1 LDVAEALAAFLFF
14 AFFVCRLTSSFP
26 QGIRDV
32 RGSPPPVPEDARR
45 RSVNRARAEEAK
57 KKKDAKEAKR
67 TKKLLAREKLDAR
80 RRRQR
85 LDGLPL
91 EPSPSSSVS
100 DSSSDGG
107 GREVGTACLGHLPDI
122 REMVPGAPARSLT
135 PLGGGGGVPG
145 PVAARPGAEADTPE
159 ARVSEERA
167 VSPMGSTAEVER
179 VTVGATPL
187 SPRRVEEVPGSDG
200 GQLALVDT
208 GAALLPPPLPL
219 QRRQAVSKRLHPR
232 SR

>member
-1 LDVAEALAAFLFF
+1 M
-14 AFFVCRLTSSFP
+14 
-26 QGIRDV
+26 

-91 EPSPSSSVS
+91 EPSPSSSMS

-107 GREVGTACLGHLPDI
+107 GREVGTACLEHLPDI
-122 REMVPGAPARSLT
+122 RELLPRASARSLT
-135 PLGGGGGVPG
+135 PLGGGVPG
-145 PVAARPGAEADTPE
+145 PVAARPGAEADMPE

-167 VSPMGSTAEVER
+167 VSSMSSTVEVER
-179 VTVGATPL
+179 ATVGATPL
-187 SPRRVEEVPGSDG
+187 SPRRVEEVPGFDG
-200 GQLALVDT
+200 DQLAPVDT
-208 GAALLPPPLPL
+208 EAAPLPPPPSL
-219 QRRQAVSKRLHPR
+219 QRRLAVSKRLHPC
-232 SR
+232 SW

>member
-1 LDVAEALAAFLFF
+1 M
-14 AFFVCRLTSSFP
+14 
-26 QGIRDV
+26 

-80 RRRQR
+80 RRRQS

-107 GREVGTACLGHLPDI
+107 GREVGTACLEHLPDI
-122 REMVPGAPARSLT
+122 RELVPGAPARSLT
-135 PLGGGGGVPG
+135 PLGGGVPG
-145 PVAARPGAEADTPE
+145 PVAARPGAEADMPE

-167 VSPMGSTAEVER
+167 VSPMGSTVEVER

-208 GAALLPPPLPL
+208 EAALLPPPPPL
-219 QRRQAVSKRLHPR
+219 QRRLAVSKRLRPR

>member
-1 LDVAEALAAFLFF
+1 M
-14 AFFVCRLTSSFP
+14 RN
-26 QGIRDV
+26 
-32 RGSPPPVPEDARR
+32 SPPPVPEDARR
-45 RSVNRARAEEAK
+45 RATNRARAEEEK
-57 KKKDAKEAKR
+57 KKKDAKEARR

-80 RRRQR
+80 RRRQK

-145 PVAARPGAEADTPE
+145 PVATRPGAEADTPE

-208 GAALLPPPLPL
+208 EAALPPPPLPL

>member
-1 LDVAEALAAFLFF
+1 M
-14 AFFVCRLTSSFP
+14 
-26 QGIRDV
+26 RDV

-80 RRRQR
+80 RRRQS

-107 GREVGTACLGHLPDI
+107 GREVGSACLEHLPDI
-122 REMVPGAPARSLT
+122 RELLPGAPARSPT
-135 PLGGGGGVPG
+135 PLGGGGGVLG
-145 PVAARPGAEADTPE
+145 PVAAHSGAEADTPE
-159 ARVSEERA
+159 VRVLEERA
-167 VSPMGSTAEVER
+167 VSPVGSTVEAEQ
-179 VTVGATPL
+179 VTVEATPL
-187 SPRRVEEVPGSDG
+187 PPRRVEEVPGSDG

-208 GAALLPPPLPL
+208 EAALLPPPPPL
-219 QRRQAVSKRLHPR
+219 QRRLAVSKRLHPR

>member
-1 LDVAEALAAFLFF
+1 M
-14 AFFVCRLTSSFP
+14 
-26 QGIRDV
+26 RDV

-80 RRRQR
+80 RRRQK

-100 DSSSDGG
+100 DSSGDGG
-107 GREVGTACLGHLPDI
+107 GREVGTAYLEHLPDI

-135 PLGGGGGVPG
+135 LPEGGGVPG

-159 ARVSEERA
+159 AWVSEERA
-167 VSPMGSTAEVER
+167 VSPMGSTVEVER
-179 VTVGATPL
+179 ATVGAT
-187 SPRRVEEVPGSDG
+187 
-200 GQLALVDT
+200 QQ
-208 GAALLPPPLPL
+208 PP
-219 QRRQAVSKRLHPR
+219 
-232 SR
+232 

>member
-1 LDVAEALAAFLFF
+1 M
-14 AFFVCRLTSSFP
+14 RS
-26 QGIRDV
+26 
-32 RGSPPPVPEDARR
+32 SPPPVPEDAQRR
-45 RSVNRARAEEAK
+45 AVNRAYAEEQK
-57 KKKDAKEAKR
+57 KKKDAKEVKR

-107 GREVGTACLGHLPDI
+107 GREVGTACLEHLPDI
-122 REMVPGAPARSLT
+122 RELLPGAPARSLT
-135 PLGGGGGVPG
+135 PLGGGVPG

-167 VSPMGSTAEVER
+167 VSPMSSTVAVER
-179 VTVGATPL
+179 ATVGATPL
-187 SPRRVEEVPGSDG
+187 SPRRVEEVPGSGG
-200 GQLALVDT
+200 GQLAPVDT
-208 GAALLPPPLPL
+208 EAAPLPPPPPL
-219 QRRQAVSKRLHPR
+219 QRRLAVSKRLRPR

>member
-1 LDVAEALAAFLFF
+1 
-14 AFFVCRLTSSFP
+14 
-26 QGIRDV
+26 
-32 RGSPPPVPEDARR
+32 
-45 RSVNRARAEEAK
+45 VNRARAEEAK

-80 RRRQR
+80 RRRQS

-107 GREVGTACLGHLPDI
+107 GREVGTACLEHLPDI
-122 REMVPGAPARSLT
+122 RELLPGAPARSLT
-135 PLGGGGGVPG
+135 PLGGGVPG

-167 VSPMGSTAEVER
+167 VCPMSSTVEVER
-179 VTVGATPL
+179 ATVGATPL

-200 GQLALVDT
+200 GQLAPVDT
-208 GAALLPPPLPL
+208 EAAPLPPPPPL
-219 QRRQAVSKRLHPR
+219 QRRLAVSKRLHPR